1 MHKVELKECFRC
13 GKHKS
18 FPRQVFPYLKLSEC
32 HTCKR
37 KGHISPKCSQKIPGK
52 PLVLSKPKHAEAK
65 EKETRVL
72 RKKKKGSRIKFEGP
86 GCPEG
91 PEGPEI

>member
-13 GKHKS
+13 SKHKS

-37 KGHISPKCSQKIPGK
+37 KGHISPKCPQKIPGK
-52 PLVLSKPKHAEAK
+52 PLVFSKPKHAEAK

-72 RKKKKGSRIKFEGP
+72 RKKKEGSRIKFEGP

-91 PEGPEI
+91 PEI